1 MQECVIDVVE
11 LTICQKTKFAK
22 ENCYKFGKTGHVK
35 RVCRMEPQESAS
47 NKGKKSVT
55 WERGKHSKRAN
66 YLQEEE
72 LCEEVFTMYSIQ
84 TAQSHVPPFTQVLLV
99 FPAFLTHLP
108 WTPRLKS
115 MNCFLRGIF

>member
-1 MQECVIDVVE
+1 MSKDC
-11 LTICQKTKFAK
+11 KFAK
-22 ENCYKFGKTGHVK
+22 ENRYKFGKTGLVK
-35 RVCRMEPQESAS
+35 RVCRREPQKSAS
-47 NKGKKSVT
+47 NKGKKTVT

-72 LCEEVFTMYSIQ
+72 LCEEVLTMYSIQ

-99 FPAFLTHLP
+99 FLTHLL
-108 WTPRLKS
+108 WAPRLKS